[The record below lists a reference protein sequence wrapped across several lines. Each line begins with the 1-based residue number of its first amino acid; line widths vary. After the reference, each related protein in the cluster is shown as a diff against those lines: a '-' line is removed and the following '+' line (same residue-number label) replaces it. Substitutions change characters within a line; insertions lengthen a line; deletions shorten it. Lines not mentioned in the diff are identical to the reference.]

1 MKTEQIMKTKKI
13 GILVG
18 SLRKES
24 FNRKMANALMQLA
37 GPDLHCE
44 FIEIGNLPL
53 YNQDEDENPPLTFKT
68 FREKIKSCDGVIFV
82 TPEYN
87 RSVPGVLKNAID
99 IGSRPYGQS
108 AWAKKPAGVISV
120 SPGSMGGFGANH
132 HLRQSLVFL
141 DMPVLQQPELYIGN
155 ASKLFNEQGTLI
167 DEQVKTLLGKF
178 IQSYEQWLNTV
189 SPEQMSLFARKAENV
204 SQPRQ

>member
-1 MKTEQIMKTKKI
+1 MKTKKI

-24 FNRKMANALMQLA
+24 FNRKTANALIQLA
-37 GPDLHCE
+37 QKSFPELQCE
-44 FIEIGNLPL
+44 IIEIGNLPL
-53 YNQDEDENPPLTFKT
+53 YSQDDDENPPPSFKN
-68 FREKIKSCDGVIFV
+68 FREKIKGCDGIIFV

-108 AWAKKPAGVISV
+108 AWSKKPAGVISV
-120 SPGSMGGFGANH
+120 SIGALGGFGANQ

-141 DMPVLQQPELYIGN
+141 DMPALQQPELYIGN
-155 ASKLFNEQGTLI
+155 ASKLFSEEGQLN
-167 DEQVKTLLGKF
+167 DEQVKSLLMKF
-178 IQSYEQWLNTV
+178 LKSYEQWLNTV
-189 SPEQMSLFARKAENV
+189 SPEQMSLFARNAENAA
-204 SQPRQ
+204 QPRQ

>member
-1 MKTEQIMKTKKI
+1 MKIKKI

-24 FNRKMANALMQLA
+24 FNRKTANALIQLA
-37 GPDLHCE
+37 SQDLHCE
-44 FIEIGNLPL
+44 IIEIGNLPL
-53 YNQDEDENPPLTFKT
+53 YSQDDDENPPLPFKT
-68 FREKIKSCDGVIFV
+68 FREKIKSCDGIIFV

-120 SPGSMGGFGANH
+120 SIGGMGGFGANH

-141 DMPVLQQPELYIGN
+141 DMPALQQPELYIGH
-155 ASKLFNEQGTLI
+155 ASKLFNEQGMLL
-167 DEQVKTLLGKF
+167 DDQVKNLLSKF
-178 IQSYEQWLNTV
+178 LQSYEQWLNTV
-189 SPEQMSLFARKAENV
+189 SPEQMSLFARKAENA